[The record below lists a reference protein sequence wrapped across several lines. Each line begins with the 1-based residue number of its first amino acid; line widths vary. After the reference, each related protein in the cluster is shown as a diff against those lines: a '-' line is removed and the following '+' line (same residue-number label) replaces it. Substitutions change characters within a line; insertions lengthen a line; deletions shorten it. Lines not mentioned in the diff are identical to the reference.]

1 MARPDATDDAIH
13 TNTARRDKLIVLG
26 RDIDLL
32 RVAGKD
38 SRRAGR
44 SPRYWAIYEFS
55 RLANRDGEIGRAR
68 RWCRDVAVGW
78 RFGL

>member
-32 RVAGKD
+32 SVAGKD

-55 RLANRDGEIGRAR
+55 RLANRDGELVERSGG
-68 RWCRDVAVGW
+68 VEVW
-78 RFGL
+78 RLGDDSG